1 MKCYVGLSYQHSDSI
16 HEKQHY
22 VTSRAQFSDFTFF
35 IPVNIQKLQ
44 FIIKIGCFRSEY
56 SFTIL
61 LKKQSSRNSCS
72 IVSFFHFS
80 LSFTAKISKFKNFRF
95 LWIKGFKLK
104 TSLLQGLVFW
114 IMNKGLYSKL
124 RQPKETVQNHTIFAW
139 TVLKEIITLNPGNL
153 MILLTTIWAGHPH
166 FFEPRFRP
174 VRFSP
179 VFTLSYNMEICLKNV
194 CTALWRDQ
202 KF

>member
-61 LKKQSSRNSCS
+61 LKKTIFTKFLLHSLFFSFL
-72 IVSFFHFS
+72 SFFYGENFKIQELSFS
-80 LSFTAKISKFKNFRF
+80 LNQRF
-95 LWIKGFKLK
+95 
-104 TSLLQGLVFW
+104 
-114 IMNKGLYSKL
+114 
-124 RQPKETVQNHTIFAW
+124 
-139 TVLKEIITLNPGNL
+139 
-153 MILLTTIWAGHPH
+153 
-166 FFEPRFRP
+166 
-174 VRFSP
+174 
-179 VFTLSYNMEICLKNV
+179 
-194 CTALWRDQ
+194 
-202 KF
+202 